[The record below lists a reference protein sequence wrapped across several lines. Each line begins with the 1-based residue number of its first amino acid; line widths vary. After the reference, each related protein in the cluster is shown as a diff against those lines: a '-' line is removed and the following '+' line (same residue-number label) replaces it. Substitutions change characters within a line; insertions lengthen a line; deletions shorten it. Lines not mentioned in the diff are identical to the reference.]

1 MKGSCTVEE
10 KEKEKETQSAET
22 SEEIVS
28 EDNVGQEVEHEAEVE
43 AAVEETEID
52 LLKKKVSELEDQ
64 NLRLQAE
71 MINVRNRNQK
81 DREAA
86 AKYRSQDLA
95 KELLPAIDNLERA
108 LESDV
113 DGEHHDALKKGV
125 QMVLDNL
132 KQALKNQ
139 GVEEIPALGE
149 TFNPNFHQAVQTTSA
164 ADEGVEPETIVK
176 EFQKGYTLYDR
187 VLRPAMVVVAQ

>member
-1 MKGSCTVEE
+1 MDE
-10 KEKEKETQSAET
+10 KELKQEEVATEEVAE
-22 SEEIVS
+22 
-28 EDNVGQEVEHEAEVE
+28 EVEQEAEIE

-52 LLKKKVSELEDQ
+52 DLNKKVAELEDQ

-71 MINVRNRNQK
+71 MVNMRNRNQK

-108 LESDV
+108 LEADV
-113 DGEHHDALKKGV
+113 NDDNSEALKKGV

-132 KQALKNQ
+132 KQALKTH
-139 GVEEIPALGE
+139 GIEEIEALGKPFDP
-149 TFNPNFHQAVQTTSA
+149 TIHQAIQTVSA
-164 ADEGVEPETIVK
+164 SEQDVEPNTVVQ
-176 EFQKGYTLYDR
+176 EFQKGYQLHDR

>member
-1 MKGSCTVEE
+1 ME
-10 KEKEKETQSAET
+10 EKEKETQQAET
-22 SEEIVS
+22 EEMVSEENVS
-28 EDNVGQEVEHEAEVE
+28 QEVEHESEIE

-52 LLKKKVSELEDQ
+52 LLKKKVSEVEDQ

-71 MINVRNRNQK
+71 MINMRNRNQK

-108 LESDV
+108 LASDV
-113 DGEHHDALKKGV
+113 DGQHNEALKKGV

-139 GVEEIPALGE
+139 GVEEIPAIGE
-149 TFNPNFHQAVQTTSA
+149 KFDPNFHQAVQTTSA
-164 ADEGVEPETIVK
+164 ADEGVESETIVK
-176 EFQKGYTLYDR
+176 EFQKGYKLYDR

>member
-1 MKGSCTVEE
+1 ME
-10 KEKEKETQSAET
+10 EKEKETQSAET

-149 TFNPNFHQAVQTTSA
+149 TFDPNFHQAVQTTSA

>member
-1 MKGSCTVEE
+1 ME
-10 KEKEKETQSAET
+10 EKEKETQRAET
-22 SEEIVS
+22 NEETVS
-28 EDNVGQEVEHEAEVE
+28 EDNVEQEVEHEAEVE

-86 AKYRSQDLA
+86 ARYRSQDLA

-108 LESDV
+108 LASDV

-149 TFNPNFHQAVQTTSA
+149 TFDPNFHQAVQTTSA
-164 ADEGVEPETIVK
+164 SDEGVEPETIVK
-176 EFQKGYTLYDR
+176 EFQKGYKLYDR

>member
-1 MKGSCTVEE
+1 MKGSLTVEE
-10 KEKEKETQSAET
+10 KEKETQSEET
-22 SEEIVS
+22 VETPETASEEIV
-28 EDNVGQEVEHEAEVE
+28 EEVEHEAEVE

-71 MINVRNRNQK
+71 MINMRNRNQK

-86 AKYRSQDLA
+86 AKYRAQDLA

-108 LESDV
+108 LASDV
-113 DGEHHDALKKGV
+113 DGEHNEALKKGV

-139 GVEEIPALGE
+139 GVEEIPAIGE
-149 TFNPNFHQAVQTTSA
+149 TFDPNFHQAVQTTSA
-164 ADEGVEPETIVK
+164 ADEGVEPETIVE
-176 EFQKGYTLYDR
+176 EFQKGYKLHDR

>member
-1 MKGSCTVEE
+1 MDD
-10 KEKEKETQSAET
+10 KELKNEATEDIKE
-22 SEEIVS
+22 
-28 EDNVGQEVEHEAEVE
+28 EVEQEAEIE

-52 LLKKKVSELEDQ
+52 ELKQKVAELEDQ

-71 MINVRNRNQK
+71 MVNMRNRNQK

-108 LESDV
+108 LEADV
-113 DGEHHDALKKGV
+113 DDENSEALKKGV

-132 KQALKNQ
+132 KQALKTH
-139 GVEEIPALGE
+139 GIEEIEALGKPFDP
-149 TFNPNFHQAVQTTSA
+149 TLHQAIQTVSA
-164 ADEGVEPETIVK
+164 TDEGVEPNTVVQEY
-176 EFQKGYTLYDR
+176 QKGYQLHDR

>member
-1 MKGSCTVEE
+1 MKGSCTVE
-10 KEKEKETQSAET
+10 EKEKETQSAET

-149 TFNPNFHQAVQTTSA
+149 TFDPNFHQAVQTTSA